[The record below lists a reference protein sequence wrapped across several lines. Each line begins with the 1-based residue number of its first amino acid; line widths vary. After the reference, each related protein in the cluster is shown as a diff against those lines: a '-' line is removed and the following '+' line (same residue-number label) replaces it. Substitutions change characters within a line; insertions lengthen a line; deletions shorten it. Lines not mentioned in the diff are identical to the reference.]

1 MKPKVI
7 VGMSGGIDSSM
18 VAILLQQA
26 GYEVEGVYMKLHDKA
41 GYHEANF
48 AKVENVASHLGIKAH
63 FVDLSNDFRREVYD
77 YFVSSYRDGLT
88 PNPCVACNRT
98 IKFGKMIEFAQT
110 QGAQFVATGHYVRC
124 DGKAIYEGVD
134 KSKDQSYF
142 LAQIDKSVLP
152 KLLFPL
158 GDWLKEDVKL
168 HAQKYDFLSSISS
181 SKESLEICFVE
192 DTYVD
197 VLKEHMKIDSNGE
210 VLNTKGEIV
219 GTHKGYMHYTVGKRR
234 GFFVNGAHD
243 PHFVLQLKP
252 ETNQIVVGTKEDL
265 EVNTVELKELSLFDN
280 IGDTIECQVK
290 VRYRTHAV
298 PASITIKGD
307 KAQITLHESIFG
319 VAKGQIAALYNGDK
333 LLGGGVII

>member
-1 MKPKVI
+1 M

-48 AKVENVASHLGIKAH
+48 AKVENVATHLGIKAH
-63 FVDLSNDFRREVYD
+63 FVDMSVDFRKEVYD

-98 IKFGKMIEFAQT
+98 IKFGKMIEFAQS
-110 QGAQFVATGHYVRC
+110 QGADFVATGHYVRC
-124 DGKAIYEGVD
+124 DGNAIYEGID

-142 LAQIDKSVLP
+142 LAQIDKSILP

-158 GDWLKEDVKL
+158 GGWLKEDVKL
-168 HAQKYDFLSSISS
+168 HAQKYDFLSSITS

-192 DTYVD
+192 DTYID
-197 VLKEHMKIDSNGE
+197 VLKEHMKIDNDGE
-210 VLNTKGEIV
+210 VLNSRGEII

-252 ETNQIVVGTKEDL
+252 ETNQIIVGKKEEL
-265 EVNTVELKELSLFDN
+265 EVNSVELKELSLLDN
-280 IGDTIECQVK
+280 INGTIECEVK
-290 VRYRTHAV
+290 VRYRTQAV
-298 PASITIKGD
+298 PARVSIDGD
-307 KAQITLHESIFG
+307 KVHIVLHESVFG
-319 VAKGQIAALYNGDK
+319 VAKGQIAVLYDGEK
-333 LLGGGVII
+333 LLGGGVIV